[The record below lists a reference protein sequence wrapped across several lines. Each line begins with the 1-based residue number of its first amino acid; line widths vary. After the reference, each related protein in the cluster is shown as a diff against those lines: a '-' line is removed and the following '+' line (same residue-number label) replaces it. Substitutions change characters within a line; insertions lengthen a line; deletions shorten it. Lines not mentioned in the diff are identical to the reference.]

1 MADAQKSEKSSHFQ
15 EVELAHVQKSEKSFQ
30 TNEACTD
37 NGKDNTRVGIGV
49 FLNDEDDRNVSE
61 VVPFEKPQTNGFAE
75 FYAI

>member
-15 EVELAHVQKSEKSFQ
+15 EVELADVQKSEKSFQ
-30 TNEACTD
+30 ANEACTD

-49 FLNDEDDRNVSE
+49 FLNDDRNVSE

-75 FYAI
+75 FYAV